1 MGPLLGLA
9 VAFENPMRRLC
20 RHAEAFAFPRVG
32 HITVSIGFTEVRS
45 NDTPAGAFERSD
57 KAVYH
62 AKAYGR
68 NQVAHHADLVQQG
81 HLTDTELS
89 GDVELF

>member
-1 MGPLLGLA
+1 MPRL
-9 VAFENPMRRLC
+9 RR
-20 RHAEAFAFPRVG
+20 HVEGFAFPRVG

-45 NDTPAGAFERSD
+45 KNTPAGAFERAD
-57 KAVYH
+57 KAVDH
-62 AKAYGR
+62 AKACGR

-81 HLTDTELS
+81 HLTDTERS